1 MTFEYI
7 QTWMIR
13 EESRETH
20 DKLLRS
26 WILAIGDNPH
36 LKFIKFSSG
45 SKASPRKRILVYG
58 FDDARSWRRFRES
71 TLNDW
76 RIFVKQWLPYINLDT
91 YKVFIM
97 RKGEYIG
104 K

>member
-13 EESRETH
+13 EEYRETH

-26 WILAIGDNPH
+26 WILAIGNNPH
-36 LKFIKFSSG
+36 LKFIKFSSRP
-45 SKASPRKRILVYG
+45 KTLLRKRILVYG
-58 FDDARSWRRFRES
+58 FDGVQSWRRFRES
-71 TLNDW
+71 TMDDW

-91 YKVFIM
+91 YKVYII
-97 RKGEYIG
+97 RKGESIG
-104 K
+104 